1 MAVTQIT
8 AAVLAAFNTT
18 VVTAF
23 RNGLQLGKEDWKTIA
38 KQIPSGGAS
47 NTYAWLT
54 QFPAFREWVG
64 GRLHKT
70 AAERAYSVDNRLFE
84 ATMDVRRI
92 DFDDNNLGM
101 YSGVAEGYGQSV
113 IDLKND
119 LVFSGIKG
127 GLTNIC
133 YDGQYFFDT
142 DHPVYPNED
151 GTGTAVQVSN
161 YATGAGE
168 LWVLLCTERAPKPFY
183 LQERD
188 APEFVGKTNPNNSD
202 LVFEQDKF
210 SWGARWRGNFAFGFW
225 QLAYG
230 SKQAFSEDN
239 FNAAYNAMMQF
250 KGDGNRPLNITPDVL
265 VVGPANRVAAE
276 KLILAKTLANG
287 ADNPLYQ
294 RVKLV
299 VTPLIA

>member
-23 RNGLQLGKEDWKTIA
+23 RNGLGMGVETWKDVAQL
-38 KQIPSGGAS
+38 IPSSAAS

-64 GRLHKT
+64 QRLHKT
-70 AAERAYSVDNRLFE
+70 AAERAYSVENKLFE
-84 ATMDVRRI
+84 STMDVPRVN
-92 DFDDNNLGM
+92 FDDNNLGM
-101 YSGVAEGYGQSV
+101 YSTIAQGFGQSV

-119 LVFSGIKG
+119 LVFAGIKS

-142 DHPVYPNED
+142 DHPVAPNED
-151 GTGTAVQVSN
+151 GTGTTVPVSN
-161 YATGAGE
+161 FATGAGA
-168 LWVLLCTERAPKPFY
+168 LWVLLCTNRAPKPFY

-188 APEFVGKTNPNNSD
+188 AAEFVSKTNPNNSD
-202 LVFEQDKF
+202 LVFDYDKF
-210 SWGARWRGNFAFGFW
+210 SWGGRWRGNFAFGFW
-225 QLAYG
+225 QLAFG
-230 SKQAFSEDN
+230 SKQAFTEDN
-239 FNAAYNAMMQF
+239 FNAAYNAMMAF
-250 KGDGNRPLNITPDVL
+250 KGDGNRPLNIVADTL
-265 VVGPANRVAAE
+265 VVDPSNRVAAE

-287 ADNPLYQ
+287 ADNPLYN
-294 RVKLV
+294 RVKLI
-299 VTPLIA
+299 VTPLLA

>member
-23 RNGLQLGKEDWKTIA
+23 RNGLQLGKEDWKQIA
-38 KQIPSGGAS
+38 KQIPSDAAS

-54 QFPAFREWVG
+54 QFPQFREWVG
-64 GRLHKT
+64 NRLHKV
-70 AAERAYSVDNRLFE
+70 AAERAYSVDNKLFE
-84 ATMDVRRI
+84 ATMDVPRVN
-92 DFDDNNLGM
+92 FDDNNLGM
-101 YSGVAEGYGQSV
+101 YSGIAEGYGQSV

-119 LVFSGIKG
+119 LVFGGVKG

-151 GTGTAVQVSN
+151 GTGTAVSVSN
-161 YATGAGE
+161 FATGAAP

-183 LQERD
+183 LQERNP
-188 APEFVGKTNPNNSD
+188 AEFVGKTNPNNSD

-210 SWGARWRGNFAFGFW
+210 SWGGRWRGNFAFGFW

-230 SKQAFSEDN
+230 SKLVFNEDN
-239 FNAAYNAMMQF
+239 FNAAYNAMMAF
-250 KGDGNRPLNITPDVL
+250 KGDGNRLLNITPDVL
-265 VVGPANRVAAE
+265 LVGPTNRVPAE

-287 ADNPLYQ
+287 ADNPLYN

-299 VTPLIA
+299 VTPLIE